1 MGQTTF
7 SGPVV
12 SQNGFIDS
20 SFTDAERDAIVDPQP
35 GLLIY
40 NTTSNTYEV
49 YSGTAWDTAFGPGGG
64 GAGSFPY
71 LLAELGNYAV
81 PSSGMAM
88 NSKATKILFS
98 PDGMQAL
105 ALGTSGI
112 NVAVLSVAYDLG
124 TTYNTY
130 GFNVAS
136 SFNNPLGACFNGN
149 GTTIYTFDAQGDA
162 TVQIR
167 SFAVG
172 IPYDLTQI
180 NTATEANIST
190 IYIGTSMNNDY
201 ARGFEVSS
209 DGTKLMFSVSGG
221 GFSYLRTF
229 EIPTPYNF
237 VAINGYYYGAN
248 VDITNDVANLHYMGS
263 GRIWGLAVNSTG
275 TVVYGSVNGSVSMG
289 PGMYANATVIIE
301 FKLGTAYGVN
311 SIQDT
316 YTQATTA
323 PTDLSSSNFG
333 VTLANSNIYIG
344 GYDMSFGN
352 PRYNLNSLTVIAA
365 PNITGVSPSSG
376 GSGSSVTITGTGFT
390 GTTSVTFGIASAT
403 FTVVSSTQITATV
416 PGGSGGL
423 VDITVTNPAGSSTEV
438 GAFTRTGPVGTNYA
452 QGAEYS
458 AGGIVLNG
466 AGSGMQILL
475 DRMQWSPTTGYYN
488 LISQPSNTQYTLSV
502 NGNTAVIATLT
513 SFNSYGPGQVA
524 ANCYVV
530 SGDFG
535 PFSNSNVTQI
545 TFTQAPVTFVES
557 ADYVPLYLDP
567 NSNGLNLANVS
578 SSLTNNANGDAAAG
592 KSLLITFGNIGQT
605 HSATVTSS
613 TAGMGGP
620 DTAFIAFS
628 PTYTGSGGY
637 MTSFTL
643 S

>member
-71 LLAELGNYAV
+71 LLTDLGSYAV

-88 NSKATKILFS
+88 SGKATKILFS

-130 GFNVAS
+130 PFYVAS
-136 SFNNPLGACFNGN
+136 PFNGPLGACFNGN
-149 GTTIYTFDAQGDA
+149 GTTIYTFDAQSDA

-180 NTATEANIST
+180 NTATEANICT
-190 IYIGTSMNNDY
+190 LNIGFSMNNDY

-209 DGTKLMFSVSGG
+209 DGTKLMFSVSGN

-237 VAINGYYYGAN
+237 AALNTTSWTGN

-275 TVVYGSVNGSVSMG
+275 TVVYGSVNGYTTSPVMA
-289 PGMYANATVIIE
+289 PVTFIIE
-301 FKLGTAYGVN
+301 FKLGTAYDVN

-316 YTQATTA
+316 YTQATSA
-323 PTDLSSSNFG
+323 PVDLSNSNFG

-344 GYDMSFGN
+344 GYDMSYGN

-390 GTTSVTFGIASAT
+390 GTTAVTFGSASAT

-438 GAFTRTGPVGTNYA
+438 GAFTRTGPVGTTYA
-452 QGAEYS
+452 QGAEYVS
-458 AGGIVLNG
+458 GGIMLNG
-466 AGSGMQILL
+466 AGSGMQIIL
-475 DRMQWSPTTGYYN
+475 DRTQWSPTTGYYN
-488 LISQPSNTQYTLSV
+488 IVSQPTSTQYTLSV

-513 SFNSYGPGQVA
+513 SFSSSGPGQVA

-535 PFSNSNVTQI
+535 PFSNSAVTQI
-545 TFTQAPVTFVES
+545 TFTQAPVTFAEAVDYTPIYLSVNES
-557 ADYVPLYLDP
+557 GLYL
-567 NSNGLNLANVS
+567 SNVS
-578 SSLTNNANGDAAAG
+578 TDLTNNANGDAASN
-592 KSLLITFGNIGQT
+592 KTLLITLGNIGQT
-605 HSATVTSS
+605 FSATVTSS
-613 TAGMGGP
+613 SAGMSGP
-620 DTAFIAFS
+620 NSAIIQFT
-628 PTYTGSGGY
+628 PPYTGAGGY
-637 MTSFTL
+637 ITSFTL